1 MKILQR
7 HVAREILVP
16 FALAFVVM
24 TLLTLVGDMLQELAQ
39 RFTNRGLELGD
50 LVKMILYVIPTL
62 MIYTIPVALLF
73 ATLAAFAQLSQDC
86 EVIAMKAAGIPIR
99 KIFAPAILIGV
110 AASTLLLAL
119 CVEVSPWAR
128 RELKIFVINTVLAKP
143 TLMLREQAWTPE
155 VDSMRIFVGEIND
168 SDMTLKDV
176 NVVVS
181 KEDEPSRTIV
191 AESGEISVDSETKKI
206 FLELNQGSIHEYDSE
221 RPDEYSTVMFSSLV
235 IPVSIGSIDRYI
247 RYSETYENIDGIRKK
262 ELSLRELTS
271 KISNPATK
279 TQERRVL
286 IGQIG
291 KRTALAF
298 MPLTFVLIGAPLG
311 IIPYKTRRF
320 YGLAVC
326 MLLLAAYYALLMLGE
341 GLSDKGLINPLLA
354 MWIPNLLLGAAG
366 VAFII
371 RAERQ

>member
-50 LVKMILYVIPTL
+50 LVKMILYVLPTL

-128 RELKIFVINTVLAKP
+128 RELKVFVINTVLAKP

-206 FLELNQGSIHEYDSE
+206 FLELNQE
-221 RPDEYSTVMFSSLV
+221 
-235 IPVSIGSIDRYI
+235 
-247 RYSETYENIDGIRKK
+247 
-262 ELSLRELTS
+262 
-271 KISNPATK
+271 
-279 TQERRVL
+279 
-286 IGQIG
+286 
-291 KRTALAF
+291 KRTVAQRVDEQNLQSGDQD
-298 MPLTFVLIGAPLG
+298 PGAESPDRSDRQAHRAG
-311 IIPYKTRRF
+311 FHAADVRAHRR
-320 YGLAVC
+320 APWN
-326 MLLLAAYYALLMLGE
+326 
-341 GLSDKGLINPLLA
+341 NPLQDA
-354 MWIPNLLLGAAG
+354 SLLRLGG
-366 VAFII
+366 VHVAVGGLL
-371 RAERQ
+371 RALDARRRPVR

>member
-1 MKILQR
+1 
-7 HVAREILVP
+7 
-16 FALAFVVM
+16 M
-24 TLLTLVGDMLQELAQ
+24 TLLTLAGDMLQELAR

-50 LVKMILYVIPTL
+50 LVKMILYVLPTL

-73 ATLAAFAQLSQDC
+73 ATLAAYAQLSQDC

-99 KIFAPAILIGV
+99 KIFAPAILMGV

-155 VDSMRIFVGEIND
+155 VDSMRIFVGEVNE

-176 NVVVS
+176 NVVVN
-181 KEDEPSRTIV
+181 KEDEPRRTIV
-191 AESGEISVDSETKKI
+191 AESEGISVDGETKKI

-247 RYSETYENIDGIRKK
+247 RYSERYENLDGIRKK
-262 ELSLRELTS
+262 ELSLRELIR
-271 KISNPATK
+271 KISNPATT
-279 TQERRVL
+279 TQERRDL

-341 GLSDKGLINPLLA
+341 GLSDKGLIHPLLA
-354 MWIPNLLLGAAG
+354 MWIPNLLLGVAG

>member
-128 RELKIFVINTVLAKP
+128 RELKIFVINAVLAKP

-155 VDSMRIFVGEIND
+155 VDSMRIFVGEVND

-181 KEDEPSRTIV
+181 KKDEPSRTIV

-247 RYSETYENIDGIRKK
+247 RYSERYEKLDGIRKK

-279 TQERRVL
+279 TQERRAL

-320 YGLAVC
+320 YGLAMC

-341 GLSDKGLINPLLA
+341 GLSDKGLIHPLLA
-354 MWIPNLLLGAAG
+354 MWIPNLLLGVAG

>member
-24 TLLTLVGDMLQELAQ
+24 TLLTLAGDMLQELAR

-50 LVKMILYVIPTL
+50 LVKMILYVLPTL

-73 ATLAAFAQLSQDC
+73 ATLAAYAQLSQDC

-99 KIFAPAILIGV
+99 KIFAPAILMGV

-155 VDSMRIFVGEIND
+155 VDSMRIFVGEVD
-168 SDMTLKDV
+168 ESDMTLRDV
-176 NVVVS
+176 NVVVN
-181 KEDEPSRTIV
+181 KEDEPRRTIV
-191 AESGEISVDSETKKI
+191 AESGGISVDGETKKI
-206 FLELNQGSIHEYDSE
+206 FLELNHGSIHEYDPE

-247 RYSETYENIDGIRKK
+247 RYSERYENLDGIRKK

-341 GLSDKGLINPLLA
+341 GLSDKGLIHPLLA
-354 MWIPNLLLGAAG
+354 MWIPNLLLGVAG

>member
-24 TLLTLVGDMLQELAQ
+24 TLLTLAGDMLQELAR

-50 LVKMILYVIPTL
+50 LVKMILYVLPTL

-73 ATLAAFAQLSQDC
+73 ATLAAYAQLSQDC

-155 VDSMRIFVGEIND
+155 VDSMRIFVGEVNE

-176 NVVVS
+176 NVVVN
-181 KEDEPSRTIV
+181 KEDEPRRTIV
-191 AESGEISVDSETKKI
+191 AESGGISVDGETKKI

-247 RYSETYENIDGIRKK
+247 RYSERYENLDGIRKK
-262 ELSLRELTS
+262 ELSLRELIR
-271 KISNPATK
+271 KISNPATT
-279 TQERRVL
+279 TQERRDL

-341 GLSDKGLINPLLA
+341 GLSDKGLIHPLLA
-354 MWIPNLLLGAAG
+354 MWIPNLLLGVAG